1 MGSFG
6 PFGNDLFVICDM
18 TFPKDV
24 SELETRVTSTI
35 AFLVNEPSGS
45 DTDGLIHYLYLASGL
60 ILVFLSTRP
69 PYTQST

>member
-1 MGSFG
+1 VWKERGQKSGMGSFG

-35 AFLVNEPSGS
+35 AFLVSEPSGS
-45 DTDGLIHYLYLASGL
+45 DTYGLAWSNTYI
-60 ILVFLSTRP
+60 
-69 PYTQST
+69 